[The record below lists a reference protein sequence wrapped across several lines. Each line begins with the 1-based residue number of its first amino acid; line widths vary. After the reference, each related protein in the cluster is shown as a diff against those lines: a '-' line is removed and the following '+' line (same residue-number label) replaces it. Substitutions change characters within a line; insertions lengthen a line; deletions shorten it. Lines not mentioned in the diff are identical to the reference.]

1 MATKLYLY
9 TLNLSNNSA
18 QLNLLGLN
26 GITVNVSLLRRGI
39 LSAELEKIQEIATME
54 RMTLA
59 LKMIWNTS
67 KLAAMM
73 ERAL

>member
-9 TLNLSNNSA
+9 TLYLSNNSA